1 MNKLKDKNILL
12 CITGSVAAYKACD
25 IIRFLRKEEANVQV
39 MISESGEQFIGVS
52 TLAALSNNKVITS
65 LFPNSPKG
73 GLEHVELSFE
83 VDLIIVAPATAN
95 ILCKSSNGVADDLNS
110 TTLSICEQPTIFV
123 PAMNYRMW
131 QNPATI
137 DAVDK
142 LKKRDKIIVDPEK
155 GQLASLHVGDG
166 RLANLDTIF
175 NTIRKVFEYELLLEN
190 KKILIT
196 AGPTQEAIDPV
207 RYITNRSSGKMGY
220 ALAKVCKDLGA
231 SVDLISGPVRLP
243 EIAQINNK
251 KIITADEMLHEIT
264 KLMDK
269 NQYDYIFMA
278 AAVCDY
284 KSINENNHKIKSN
297 SEELVLSLMKNP
309 DIIQNISKKS
319 KAVKIGF
326 ALETKNGEKEAIK
339 KMSNKNLDYIVL
351 NYANESGAGFD
362 VNTNHVYIYSKDRD
376 MHEISL
382 DRKDRVAKKI
392 IEYII

>member
-95 ILCKSSNGVADDLNS
+95 ILCKASNGVADDLMS

-142 LKKRDKIIVDPEK
+142 LKKRDKIIVDPVK
-155 GQLASLHVGDG
+155 GLLASLHVGDG

-175 NTIRKVFEYELLLEN
+175 NTIR
-190 KKILIT
+190 
-196 AGPTQEAIDPV
+196 
-207 RYITNRSSGKMGY
+207 
-220 ALAKVCKDLGA
+220 
-231 SVDLISGPVRLP
+231 
-243 EIAQINNK
+243 
-251 KIITADEMLHEIT
+251 
-264 KLMDK
+264 
-269 NQYDYIFMA
+269 
-278 AAVCDY
+278 
-284 KSINENNHKIKSN
+284 
-297 SEELVLSLMKNP
+297 
-309 DIIQNISKKS
+309 
-319 KAVKIGF
+319 
-326 ALETKNGEKEAIK
+326 
-339 KMSNKNLDYIVL
+339 
-351 NYANESGAGFD
+351 
-362 VNTNHVYIYSKDRD
+362 
-376 MHEISL
+376 
-382 DRKDRVAKKI
+382 
-392 IEYII
+392 